1 MRQSKFEDARDV
13 LVRHTD
19 NKTLELDTSGYYESF
34 LRTFSKPEFR
44 ESLDSATVFLPAK
57 FYGFYAFLPPMMLYV
72 SENHRS
78 SKPERFSA
86 GRPGP

>member
-1 MRQSKFEDARDV
+1 MRESKFEDARDV

-19 NKTLELDTSGYYESF
+19 NKTLELDTSGYYEGF

-44 ESLDSATVFLPAK
+44 ESLDIAPVFLPTT
-57 FYGFYAFLPPMMLYV
+57 FLPPMMLYV

-86 GRPGP
+86 YRPAP